1 MYFMS
6 VEVHGHAYFYTAR
19 DQDEDVPDITSLDL
33 VALFRASHAAAN
45 PEASERLRRDMKAA
59 ETRAQS
65 FVPFRYNPLHD
76 MESLWWVALFLL
88 LAGTLVDAGPNSA
101 DTTNDQKVAQQR
113 LSEQLFCDKA
123 FRINAFI
130 TDETLQSHLFS
141 LHPRIAE
148 IGIQLE
154 KMRSHLTQGF
164 RQAEKN
170 ITKPIPFALPPS
182 LYQKIQNLFRKII
195 DSLAADNVLVAVDEK
210 SCRRLREEIRKQK
223 EGDAAAAETA
233 QTESD
238 TEDAPPAKRRK
249 AVPPPPLSY
258 SSRGHALSQLRRSH
272 RIASRPN
279 TAPK

>member
-6 VEVHGHAYFYTAR
+6 VEVHGHEYHYA
-19 DQDEDVPDITSLDL
+19 EDDGQRVPDVTLL
-33 VALFRASHAAAN
+33 NPMALFRASLTAAN
-45 PEASERLRRDMKAA
+45 PGATERLRIRVEEL
-59 ETRAQS
+59 ETS
-65 FVPFRYNPLHD
+65 EKNSVPFRYNPLHD

-88 LAGTLVDAGPNSA
+88 LTGTLVDAGPDSA
-101 DTTNDQKVAQQR
+101 DITNGHKVAQQR
-113 LSEQLFCDKA
+113 LSEQLFCDTT
-123 FRINAFI
+123 FRVNTFSSKRG
-130 TDETLQSHLFS
+130 LRSHLIP
-141 LHPRIAE
+141 LHPRVKE
-148 IGIQLE
+148 IGAQLE
-154 KMRSHLTQGF
+154 EIRFYLILAF

-170 ITKPIPFALPPS
+170 MTKPIPFALPPS
-182 LYQKIQNLFRKII
+182 LYQTIQNLLIDII
-195 DSLAADNVLVAVDEK
+195 ESLASDNVLVAVDEK

-233 QTESD
+233 RNESD

-279 TAPK
+279 TASK